1 MVEAWRTVRVFISS
15 TFRDMQAERD
25 HLVRFVFPR
34 LREALLKRRIHLV
47 DVDLRW
53 GVTGDQDAFDLCMD
67 EIDRCHPRFV
77 CMLGGRY
84 GWVPAPKTIR
94 QNALD
99 RVLSGDSA
107 AGALPS
113 DEISLLRETYTL
125 NAADGAYRLRERPQG
140 AEQDNWSNNCDAVVQ
155 ILQRA
160 KLHEAQF
167 SITAS
172 EIHYGALDK
181 LGQPIFRYFYFRD
194 PAATNSIPEQYAAD
208 YREPSGSFAEMALT
222 ELKEKIKSLRGQ
234 VIQTGVSISSD
245 AKLVEPGHV
254 VEAPLPVF
262 DYPCRWEQETG
273 RIVDLQEFGERVYA
287 QVMESI
293 DAEFGLVTGEALDE
307 FAEENAAMEAFVET
321 RVERYVV
328 GSRKELFDQ
337 LLQHARGQEVGN
349 GFLVVVGE
357 PGSGKSAML
366 GKFYR
371 DYLEYAE
378 AKNDLVIP
386 HFVGASAAST
396 NARQVLRRLA
406 HELAAAAGITDET
419 PDDFDKLRE
428 TFASFLE
435 KASANQH
442 VVILIDA
449 INQMDAAHNAHSM
462 RWLPDTL
469 PANAR
474 IIMTTL
480 EGAAL
485 DALRARREPPVEV
498 ALRALNESDA
508 TAIVEEFLSRYRK
521 TFDVQQRTALLTKSG
536 SRTPL
541 YLLTALEELRTLGTY
556 EEISNRIKSLPE
568 ETRPLFTWILERLES
583 DDGFRD
589 RQGKRVGAD
598 IVSRYCSYLAVG
610 RSGMSQSEL
619 VELIAP
625 ASDGRDADAEGNVA
639 ALQRLLR
646 PYLMQRGELLDFFH
660 GQLREAVEEKY
671 LAQEEQRVAANQA
684 VAEYFKRKTDPAGD
698 QTWTGDYPRGL
709 SELPYHQTEG
719 QMWDD
724 VYKTLTDLGFLEAK
738 CTYVAVSTSGAS
750 PDARKIYGGVYE
762 LQEDYRR
769 AIEKMPE

>member
-1 MVEAWRTVRVFISS
+1 MPYAWRTVRVFISS

-34 LREALLKRRIHLV
+34 LRETLLKRRIHLV

-67 EIDRCHPRFV
+67 EIDRCRPRFI

-84 GWVPAPKTIR
+84 GWIPAPKTIR
-94 QNALD
+94 QNAFE
-99 RVLSGDSA
+99 RVVS
-107 AGALPS
+107 S
-113 DEISLLRETYTL
+113 DTGELEPEQISLLRGMYTL
-125 NAADGAYRLRERPQG
+125 KATEGVYRLREKPQQG
-140 AEQDNWSNNCDAVVQ
+140 PEVDAWNAKCEAVVQ
-155 ILQRA
+155 ALQRA
-160 KLHEAQF
+160 RLPEAQF

-181 LGQPIFRYFYFRD
+181 LGEPIFRYFYFRD
-194 PAATNSIPEQYAAD
+194 PEVTDSIPETHASD
-208 YREPSGSFAEMALT
+208 YREPRDSFAEKTLHD
-222 ELKEKIKSLRGQ
+222 LKEEIKSKRGK
-234 VIQTGVSISSD
+234 VIQTGVSITPD
-245 AKLVEPGHV
+245 AKLVEPGQV
-254 VEAPLPVF
+254 IEAPLPVF
-262 DYPCRWEQETG
+262 EYPCRWEQETS
-273 RIVDLQEFGERVYA
+273 RIVDLQAFGARVYE
-287 QVMESI
+287 QILESI
-293 DAEFGLVTGEALDE
+293 DAEFGLAIGEGLDE
-307 FAEENAAMEAFVET
+307 FGEESAAMEAFVET

-328 GSRKELFDQ
+328 GSRKEVFDQ
-337 LLQHARGQEVGN
+337 LSQHAGAEGGN
-349 GFLVVVGE
+349 GYLVVVGE

-371 DYLEYAE
+371 DYLESNP
-378 AKNDLVIP
+378 NDLVIP

-396 NARQVLRRLA
+396 NARQVLRRLS
-406 HELAAAAGITDET
+406 HELALSAGITDEI

-428 TFASFLE
+428 TFTSFLE
-435 KASANQH
+435 QAASKRH

-449 INQMDAAHNAHSM
+449 INQFDSAHNAHSM

-480 EGAAL
+480 PGTVL

-498 ALRALNESDA
+498 MLRALDESDA
-508 TAIVEEFLSRYRK
+508 SAIVDEYLSRYRK
-521 TFDVQQRTALLTKSG
+521 TFDAQQRGALLSKSG

-556 EEISNRIKSLPE
+556 EEISQRINDLPE
-568 ETRPLFTWILERLES
+568 ETRPLFRWILERLEN

-589 RQGKRVGAD
+589 RTGKRVGTD
-598 IVSRYCSYLAVG
+598 VVSRYCSYLAVG

-625 ASDGRDADAEGNVA
+625 AVDGGTADAEGNVA
-639 ALQRLLR
+639 ALQRLIR

-660 GQLREAVEEKY
+660 GQLREAVEQKY
-671 LAQEEQRVAANQA
+671 LSQEEQKVAANKA
-684 VAEYFKRKTDPAGD
+684 VASYFKQKTDPAD
-698 QTWTGDYPRGL
+698 NQTWTGDYPRGL

-719 QMWDD
+719 QMWED

-738 CTYVAVSTSGAS
+738 CTHVAVSTSGAG

>member
-1 MVEAWRTVRVFISS
+1 MPEAWRTVRVFISS

-34 LREALLKRRIHLV
+34 LRETLLKRRIHLV

-84 GWVPAPKTIR
+84 GWVPTPRTVR
-94 QNALD
+94 QSSLE
-99 RVLSGDSA
+99 RVVGGESSAGPLSPDDA
-107 AGALPS
+107 
-113 DEISLLRETYTL
+113 SLLGDIYVL
-125 NAADGAYRLRERPQG
+125 NAADGSYHLREKPPAG
-140 AEQDNWSNNCDAVVQ
+140 PELDAWNKNCERAVQ
-155 ILQRA
+155 LLQRA
-160 KLHEAQF
+160 RLPEAQF

-181 LGQPIFRYFYFRD
+181 LGEPIFRYFYFRD
-194 PAATNSIPEQYAAD
+194 PGVTNSIPEPYAAD
-208 YREPSGSFAEMALT
+208 YREPAGSFAENTLS
-222 ELKEKIKSLRGQ
+222 ELKEKIKALRGQ
-234 VIQTGVSISSD
+234 VIQTGVSISNE
-245 AKLVEPGHV
+245 AKLVEPGQIIK
-254 VEAPLPVF
+254 APLPVF
-262 DYPCRWEQETG
+262 EYSCRWEQESG
-273 RIVDLQEFGERVYA
+273 RIVGLHEFGERVYA
-287 QVMESI
+287 QVLESI
-293 DAEFGLVTGEALDE
+293 DAEFGLATGEGLDE
-307 FAEENAAMEAFVET
+307 FADENASMEAFVET

-328 GSRKELFDQ
+328 GSRKDVFDQ
-337 LLQHARGQEVGN
+337 LLEHARGQEAGN
-349 GFLVVVGE
+349 GFLIVVGE

-371 DYLEYAE
+371 DYLES
-378 AKNDLVIP
+378 NSHDLVIP

-396 NARQVLRRLA
+396 NVRQVLRRLS
-406 HELAAAAGITDET
+406 HELAMSAGITDGI

-428 TFASFLE
+428 TFGTFLE
-435 KASANQH
+435 KASASRH

-462 RWLPDTL
+462 RWLPEKL

-480 EGAAL
+480 PGPAL
-485 DALRARREPPVEV
+485 DSLRARREPPVEIS
-498 ALRALNESDA
+498 LRALNGSDA
-508 TAIVEEFLSRYRK
+508 TAIVDDFLSRYRK
-521 TFDVQQRTALLTKSG
+521 SFDSQQRAALLGKSG

-556 EEISNRIKSLPE
+556 EEISERIRNLPE
-568 ETRPLFTWILERLES
+568 ETRPLFTWILERLEG

-589 RQGKRVGAD
+589 RQGRRIGAEV
-598 IVSRYCSYLAVG
+598 VSRYCSYLAIG

-625 ASDGRDADAEGNVA
+625 ASDGREADAEGNVA

-671 LAQEEQRVAANQA
+671 LLQEQQRVAANKS
-684 VAEYFKRKTDPAGD
+684 VAEYFKQKTDPADD
-698 QTWTGDYPRGL
+698 QTWLGDYARGL

-738 CTYVAVSTSGAS
+738 CTHVAVSTSGAG

-769 AIEKMPE
+769 AIEKIPE